1 MKTTIYV
8 DPALK
13 SVGNNAIN
21 SWKQALS
28 KHGVDLDVK
37 YEKLENG
44 VGIAILDADNVT
56 TRLDRTSDTVDV
68 TNDSDFEM
76 KELGGLTVSTVGMEL
91 VNVDK
96 DDKLVKDNSITEA
109 GLLKKA
115 KYIVQVN
122 TEALKSDKE
131 IEKVL
136 KHELGHVFGLEHD
149 NSDSLMTTYYSD
161 PIFTGEITDKDASLA
176 ADNIRHGKFCGCP
189 TCTGKVKPT
198 KQKHKPVLR
207 VNYAGQGSVN
217 YGE

>member
-28 KHGVDLDVK
+28 KHGVDLEVK

-122 TEALKSDKE
+122 TEALKSYKE
-131 IEKVL
+131 VENVL

-161 PIFTGEITDKDASLA
+161 PIFTGEITEKDASLA
-176 ADNIRHGKFCGCP
+176 ADKIRHCKI
-189 TCTGKVKPT
+189 
-198 KQKHKPVLR
+198 
-207 VNYAGQGSVN
+207 
-217 YGE
+217 